1 MIQTSRSR
9 LRLALGAAVVASMGF
24 GVTQALAEPRTAD
37 AGPLVCKS
45 TQVTCRCGLQVVAC
59 VSPGSP
65 CPACP

>member
-1 MIQTSRSR
+1 MSQASRR
-9 LRLALGAAVVASMGF
+9 RFHLAFAAAVVASMGF
-24 GVTQALAEPRTAD
+24 GVTQVLAAPRTAD

-45 TQVTCRCGLQVVAC
+45 TQVTCRCGVQVVAC

>member
-24 GVTQALAEPRTAD
+24 GFTQGLAEPRTAD

>member
-1 MIQTSRSR
+1 MSHNFRSR
-9 LRLALGAAVVASMGF
+9 LHLVLGTAVVASMGF
-24 GVTQALAEPRTAD
+24 GVTQAVATPRED
-37 AGPLVCKS
+37 AGPLVCNS